1 MKGFMA
7 LLKKELTEQ
16 LRTNRIIIVAG
27 VFLFFG
33 LSTPL
38 MIRYL
43 PELIKMAG
51 EGGMTIEFPPP
62 TAVQA
67 MAEYTGTMMQFGV
80 LIAVLIAMGAV
91 AKERESGTA
100 TLVLSKPVSYAAF
113 VTSKFTALS
122 FTTLIA
128 VVLGGLACWGYTY
141 LLFDGAPALGFF
153 YQNALLL
160 LYLLLAISLTLL
172 FSSLFKS
179 QLAAGAL
186 GLVATISLTIL
197 SSLPWVGKYMPGELI
212 SWGNHLLAG
221 EPGGEAWLAVLV
233 TVVLIVLSLYLAW
246 TGLKNKEI

>member
-1 MKGFMA
+1 
-7 LLKKELTEQ
+7 
-16 LRTNRIIIVAG
+16 
-27 VFLFFG
+27 
-33 LSTPL
+33 
-38 MIRYL
+38 
-43 PELIKMAG
+43 
-51 EGGMTIEFPPP
+51 MTIEFPPP

-67 MAEYTGTMMQFGV
+67 MAEYVSTMMQFGV

-113 VTSKFTALS
+113 VTAKFTALS

-141 LLFDGAPALGFF
+141 LLFDGAPGMAFF
-153 YQNALLL
+153 YQNVLLL

-221 EPGGEAWLAVLV
+221 EPGGEAWGAVLV
-233 TVVLIVLSLYLAW
+233 TIVIIILSLYLAW
-246 TGLKNKEI
+246 TGLKKKEI